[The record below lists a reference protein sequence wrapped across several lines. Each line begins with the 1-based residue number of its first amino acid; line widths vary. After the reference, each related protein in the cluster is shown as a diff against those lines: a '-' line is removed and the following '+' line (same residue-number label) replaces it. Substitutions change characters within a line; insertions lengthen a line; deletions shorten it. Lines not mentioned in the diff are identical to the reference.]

1 MPATGRREI
10 PHPCSQLFPDRD
22 FQGLPSSGK
31 RGQALF
37 KLRRS
42 RDASFRHL
50 LRKNIMK
57 IKQLVLSSV
66 VAFATLAAF
75 APTIASAAP
84 HHQAHKAHK
93 VCKWNAHHHHRV
105 CHWVR

>member
-1 MPATGRREI
+1 
-10 PHPCSQLFPDRD
+10 
-22 FQGLPSSGK
+22 
-31 RGQALF
+31 
-37 KLRRS
+37 
-42 RDASFRHL
+42 
-50 LRKNIMK
+50 MK

-84 HHQAHKAHK
+84 HKAHKAHK
-93 VCKWNAHHHHRV
+93 VCKWDARHHHRA

>member
-1 MPATGRREI
+1 
-10 PHPCSQLFPDRD
+10 
-22 FQGLPSSGK
+22 
-31 RGQALF
+31 
-37 KLRRS
+37 
-42 RDASFRHL
+42 
-50 LRKNIMK
+50 MK

-84 HHQAHKAHK
+84 HRAHKHK
-93 VCKWNAHHHHRV
+93 VCKWDARHHHRV

>member
-1 MPATGRREI
+1 
-10 PHPCSQLFPDRD
+10 
-22 FQGLPSSGK
+22 
-31 RGQALF
+31 
-37 KLRRS
+37 
-42 RDASFRHL
+42 
-50 LRKNIMK
+50 MK

-84 HHQAHKAHK
+84 HHRAHKAHK